1 MGHPGA
7 PCTHVFLRILPKRFL
22 NWNTVPFQA
31 AFSASLQV
39 GKPVI
44 VAKPRDLARWCPVN
58 DLERELPELSSVT
71 RMQQIQDSLRRLER
85 RDWWLWWAAV
95 FVMLLLT
102 LAVVSLS
109 LPTLFRESDRYFQ
122 LNLSLAVHGLVALVL
137 LFNVYTIYQQVLIKR
152 LRQQMSQHVE
162 QMSSLKVRAEEFHKL
177 ATLDPLTGLYNRR
190 LAEQRLTGEVS
201 RSQRYGHPLTVLV
214 IDLNGFKQIND
225 RHGHAAGDLVLKL
238 FAERLNSAIRA
249 SDLAVRM
256 GGDEFMVLL
265 PECQPEQVQTLL
277 NRLNSM
283 AVEFHG
289 ENIPVT
295 YAAGWAGYRPG
306 ETAEQ
311 MLERADQ
318 ALYADKRAKK
328 PAYSVPA
335 AR

>member
-1 MGHPGA
+1 
-7 PCTHVFLRILPKRFL
+7 
-22 NWNTVPFQA
+22 
-31 AFSASLQV
+31 
-39 GKPVI
+39 
-44 VAKPRDLARWCPVN
+44 VN

-85 RDWWLWWAAV
+85 RDWWLWWAAIL
-95 FVMLLLT
+95 VMLLLT
-102 LAVVSLS
+102 LAVISLS
-109 LPTLFRESDRYFQ
+109 VPVIFKESDRYFQ
-122 LNLSLAVHGLVALVL
+122 LNLNLAVHALVGLVL

-152 LRQQMSQHVE
+152 LREQMTQHVQ

-225 RHGHAAGDLVLKL
+225 RHGHSAGDLVLKR
-238 FAERLNSAIRA
+238 FAERLTGAIRA

-256 GGDEFMVLL
+256 GGDEFMILL
-265 PECQPEQVQTLL
+265 PECHPEQVQTLL

-283 AVEFHG
+283 SIEFHG
-289 ENIPVT
+289 ETIPVT
-295 YAAGWAGYRPG
+295 FAAGWAGYQPG
-306 ETAEQ
+306 ETAQ
-311 MLERADQ
+311 QILERADQ
-318 ALYADKRAKK
+318 ALYADKRARKQA
-328 PAYSVPA
+328 AYSVPT

>member
-1 MGHPGA
+1 
-7 PCTHVFLRILPKRFL
+7 
-22 NWNTVPFQA
+22 
-31 AFSASLQV
+31 
-39 GKPVI
+39 
-44 VAKPRDLARWCPVN
+44 
-58 DLERELPELSSVT
+58 
-71 RMQQIQDSLRRLER
+71 
-85 RDWWLWWAAV
+85 
-95 FVMLLLT
+95 MLLLT

-109 LPTLFRESDRYFQ
+109 LPTILRESDRYFQ
-122 LNLSLAVHGLVALVL
+122 LNLSLAVRGLVGLVL

-162 QMSSLKVRAEEFHKL
+162 QMTSLKVRAEEFHKL

-225 RHGHAAGDLVLKL
+225 RHGHPAGDLVLRL
-238 FAERLNSAIRA
+238 FAERLTSAIRA

-277 NRLNSM
+277 HRLNSM

-306 ETAEQ
+306 DTAEQ
-311 MLERADQ
+311 ILERADQ

>member
-1 MGHPGA
+1 
-7 PCTHVFLRILPKRFL
+7 V
-22 NWNTVPFQA
+22 
-31 AFSASLQV
+31 
-39 GKPVI
+39 
-44 VAKPRDLARWCPVN
+44 PVN
-58 DLERELPELSSVT
+58 DLERELPEIDSVT
-71 RMQQIQDSLRRLER
+71 RMQEIQDSLRRLER
-85 RDWWLWWAAV
+85 RDWWLWWTAV

-109 LPTLFRESDRYFQ
+109 LPTIFRESNGYSQ
-122 LNLSLAVHGLVALVL
+122 LNLSLAVHGLVGLVL

-152 LRQQMSQHVE
+152 LRQQMAQHVE
-162 QMSSLKVRAEEFHKL
+162 QMTSLKVRAEEFHKL

-225 RHGHAAGDLVLKL
+225 RYGHAAGDLVLKL
-238 FAERLNSAIRA
+238 FAERLNRAIRA

-277 NRLNSM
+277 LRLNPM
-283 AVEFHG
+283 AVEFRG
-289 ENIPVT
+289 ETIPVT

-311 MLERADQ
+311 ILERADQ

-328 PAYSVPA
+328 PAYSIPT

>member
-1 MGHPGA
+1 M
-7 PCTHVFLRILPKRFL
+7 
-22 NWNTVPFQA
+22 
-31 AFSASLQV
+31 
-39 GKPVI
+39 
-44 VAKPRDLARWCPVN
+44 
-58 DLERELPELSSVT
+58 
-71 RMQQIQDSLRRLER
+71 
-85 RDWWLWWAAV
+85 
-95 FVMLLLT
+95 
-102 LAVVSLS
+102 
-109 LPTLFRESDRYFQ
+109 
-122 LNLSLAVHGLVALVL
+122 
-137 LFNVYTIYQQVLIKR
+137 
-152 LRQQMSQHVE
+152 
-162 QMSSLKVRAEEFHKL
+162 
-177 ATLDPLTGLYNRR
+177 LDPLTGLYNRR